1 MQKQVV
7 MNGKDHIIIKFD
19 QFFQIGRNMIQLLD
33 FIVRVPCELVLLI
46 KKYIQATTKSQGK
59 RKIWSVGLVVDLS
72 LKPGQ
77 KITRVRVTTIDY
89 VNYLTHLIIFSLFNF
104 KSDL

>member
-1 MQKQVV
+1 MKKQAV

-19 QFFQIGRNMIQLLD
+19 QFFQIGRNMIQLLG
-33 FIVRVPCELVLLI
+33 FIVRVPYGLVLLI

-77 KITRVRVTTIDY
+77 KITRVRGITE
-89 VNYLTHLIIFSLFNF
+89 
-104 KSDL
+104 SDPKINLD